1 MAVRIGELA
10 GLAGITTKTLRFYE
24 EVGLLPCP
32 IRTPSGY
39 RDYSPP
45 ALDQLAFIRGA
56 QAAGLTLGEIREI
69 IAFRDRGETPCAL
82 VLELVERR
90 RGELDARIQ
99 ELQDLRVELDRLAV
113 RAQTLDPADCPP
125 DELCHIIIR
134 APHTADHMST
144 KKVRR
149 LG

>member
-1 MAVRIGELA
+1 VRIGEVA
-10 GLAGITTKTLRFYE
+10 RLAGITTKTLRFYE

-32 IRTPSGY
+32 DRTPSGY

-56 QAAGLTLGEIREI
+56 QAVGLTLGEIREI
-69 IAFRDRGETPCAL
+69 IAFRDRGETPCTL
-82 VLELVERR
+82 VLDLVEQR

-99 ELQDLRVELDRLAV
+99 ELQSLRGELDRLAV

-134 APHTADHMST
+134 VPHSADQMRT
-144 KKVRR
+144 RNVRR